1 MKTANEYLK
10 HSIFP
15 LIILFIVFDFLYGI
29 LGVFSLFFSQLFYI
43 AFIGYKYLPII
54 LSFFFGAGILLIV
67 AIAKKYSLLS
77 KIVNHRFYSNE
88 FQHFGA
94 DNDAM
99 IFMAEHA
106 VGIKKTAIRT
116 NSTNSQMAKKI
127 NDEQAI
133 VLVSSGC
140 IMFANKAFFKI
151 TGYEPLD
158 VFGKDFASFVRPES
172 LLSYTMLSRLH
183 HLDLQR
189 SGGIGIS
196 TMNNSNV
203 IAFVGESKHSQYKA
217 EGLNVF
223 CLKQVAQTPKGESSH
238 DTLFF
243 ESIENVEAL
252 LWIWDE
258 KGMIYLNNSCRKHL
272 PFSLGMILDKPGLM
286 LKSVRKCD
294 RGTIRK
300 ALGDYHNTGKFNQE
314 ICCIQQNG
322 TEKYFRVTI
331 TPQSENKSFPKRN
344 HAIAY
349 DITEEKLTLL
359 KAYRAAQLAEMANNN
374 KTAFLAN
381 MSHEIRSPLN
391 GIIGF
396 SELLADKNLT
406 DAERER
412 YLDIIQ
418 NNGNVLITLLSDLID
433 ISKLESGNLVT
444 ANRKFCPAKLLEEL
458 KLQFEG
464 SATRKSDNICL
475 VFNNNLFPRL
485 QEINTDANRL
495 RQILVNLITNA
506 IKFTPKGTIEIGAD
520 FLGEDMMFWVKDS
533 GIGISD
539 ENQNAIFERFRQV
552 GMPDSSPA
560 IGFGLGLAITKALVE
575 LLGGR
580 IWVESVL
587 GQGSLFVF
595 TVKTNIATPIME
607 TDLKPE
613 MEPETANFSEHTI
626 LIAEDI
632 DFSFQYLDALL
643 SKTGAKTLWAK
654 NGQEAI
660 DFVNSNPDIDLV
672 LMDMHMPVMDGYQAS
687 VEISKIRPELTI
699 IAQTAFVLRDDIEK
713 CYASGCSGL
722 IAKPFR
728 RNLLYETLAEYFE
741 KISHSAKE
749 KLMDK
754 R

>member
-1 MKTANEYLK
+1 MKTTNEYLK
-10 HSIFP
+10 YCIFP
-15 LIILFIVFDFLYGI
+15 LIIILTILDFFYGI
-29 LGVFSLFFSQLFYI
+29 SGIFWLQLSQFFYSAILGYTYFPFIMSLTLVIS
-43 AFIGYKYLPII
+43 
-54 LSFFFGAGILLIV
+54 ILLIV
-67 AIAKKYSLLS
+67 AAVKKFSLLS
-77 KIVNHRFYSNE
+77 RITNNGFYINE
-88 FQHFGA
+88 FQQFGA
-94 DNDAM
+94 ENDAM
-99 IFMAEHA
+99 IFMAEHE
-106 VGIKKTAIRT
+106 VGVKKSATRT
-116 NSTNSQMAKKI
+116 NSTNIQMAKKV
-127 NDEQAI
+127 NDEHAI
-133 VLVSSGC
+133 VLVSSGS
-140 IMFANKAFFKI
+140 IMFANKAFFRI

-172 LLSYTMLSRLH
+172 LLNYTMLNRLH
-183 HLDLQR
+183 HQDLLR
-189 SGGIGIS
+189 SGGIGIC

-203 IAFVGESKHSQYKA
+203 IAFLGEGKQSKYDA
-217 EGLNVF
+217 NGLNVF
-223 CLKQVAQTPKGESSH
+223 CLKQLTQSKKGDSYL

-243 ESIENVEAL
+243 ESIENVDDL
-252 LWIWDE
+252 HWIWDE
-258 KGMIYLNNSCRKHL
+258 KGVIYLNNSCRKNL

-286 LKSVRKCD
+286 LKSVRKTD
-294 RGTIRK
+294 RGAVRK
-300 ALGDYHNTGKFNQE
+300 ALSEYFFTGKFNEE
-314 ICCIQQNG
+314 ICCVQKNG
-322 TEKYFRVTI
+322 AEKYFRVTI
-331 TPQSENKSFPKRN
+331 TPQAENNSFPKRN

-349 DITEEKLTLL
+349 DITNEKQNFL
-359 KAYRAAQLAEMANNN
+359 KACKAAQLADIANKN

-412 YLDIIQ
+412 YLNIIQ

-444 ANRKFCPAKLLEEL
+444 INRKFYPARLFEEL
-458 KLQFEG
+458 KLQFE
-464 SATRKSDNICL
+464 STATRKSENVSL
-475 VFNNNLFPRL
+475 VFNNTSFHKL
-485 QEINTDANRL
+485 QEIDTDANRL

-506 IKFTPKGTIEIGAD
+506 IKFTSKGIIEIGAD
-520 FLGEDMMFWVKDS
+520 FLGENMMFWVKDS

-539 ENQNAIFERFRQV
+539 ENQAAIFERFRQV
-552 GMPDSSPA
+552 GMPDSSPMV
-560 IGFGLGLAITKALVE
+560 GFGLGLAITKALVE

-580 IWVESVL
+580 IWVESEP

-595 TVKTNIATPIME
+595 TIKTNIAAPIME
-607 TDLKPE
+607 TNLKSE
-613 MEPETANFSEHTI
+613 MELETVDFSKHTI

-660 DFVNSNPDIDLV
+660 DFVNSNPNIDLV

-687 VEISKIRPELTI
+687 VEISKLRPELII

-728 RNLLYETLAEYFE
+728 KNLLYETLAEYFE
-741 KISHSAKE
+741 KISHTSKGKSIE
-749 KLMDK
+749 
-754 R
+754 